1 MTAALAATWHPRG
14 EIGRLLRLYP
24 QLQAA
29 YSQIIISLPPT
40 ASAED
45 VSTLRSLQGT
55 QIHLNADWSHGRY
68 MALKLATETGADHI
82 HYADMDR
89 LLRWIETR
97 PDEWRGTLGRIT
109 QTDCLVIGRTSA
121 AWATHPLA
129 LSRTEAIS
137 TGLMSRLLGQ
147 ELDISAGSKGFSRR
161 TAEFILANS
170 LPGRAI
176 GTDAEWVVLAQRAGF
191 PVEQV
196 LVDGLDW
203 EIPDQHQAQ
212 AAGPERQR
220 ELAGI
225 YDADATKWAHR
236 VSIAREIVEAGM
248 DAWSR
253 RLVRPPTAL
262 RMIETRRHSMRLK
275 PGQHLSR
282 AGVELAR
289 RIGGS
294 MGPFDRV
301 ITSTIPRAYE
311 TAVAMG
317 FAVDEQLES
326 LTQLG
331 ADFEAEV
338 KWDAGFP
345 AYALAYQRGGT
356 AASVMGGHARLLTEV
371 AAALPPGGAA
381 LIVSHG
387 GIVEAG
393 VVGCLP
399 EWDYNGWGRPCSWC
413 EGARLFFDGS
423 RFVDAQVL
431 RVNDVGAHS
440 VRPP

>member
-1 MTAALAATWHPRG
+1 
-14 EIGRLLRLYP
+14 
-24 QLQAA
+24 
-29 YSQIIISLPPT
+29 
-40 ASAED
+40 
-45 VSTLRSLQGT
+45 
-55 QIHLNADWSHGRY
+55 
-68 MALKLATETGADHI
+68 MALQLATESGADHI

-97 PDEWRGTLGRIT
+97 PDEWQATLDRVG
-109 QTDCLVIGRTSA
+109 QADCLVIGRTPT
-121 AWATHPLA
+121 AWDTHPRA
-129 LSRTEAIS
+129 LSQTEAIS

-161 TAEFILANS
+161 AAEFILANS
-170 LPGRAI
+170 LPRRAI
-176 GTDAEWVVLAQRAGF
+176 GADAEWVMLAHRAGYR
-191 PVEQV
+191 VEQV
-196 LVDGLDW
+196 LTDGLDW

-212 AAGPERQR
+212 AAAPERQR
-220 ELAGI
+220 ALAAA

-236 VSIAREIVEAGM
+236 VGIAHEIVEAGM
-248 DAWSR
+248 DAWTRS
-253 RLVRPPTAL
+253 LQRPRTSL
-262 RMIETRRHSMRLK
+262 RMIETRRHSIRLK

-289 RIGGS
+289 RVGAGI
-294 MGPFDRV
+294 GPFDRV
-301 ITSTIPRAYE
+301 ITSTLPRAYE

-331 ADFEAEV
+331 EAFEAEV

-345 AYALAYQRGGT
+345 AYAPAYQRGGE
-356 AASVMGGHARLLTEV
+356 ARKVMRHHANFLTEV
-371 AAALPPGGAA
+371 AAALPPGGSA

-399 EWDYNGWGRPCSWC
+399 DWDYSGWGGPCSWC
-413 EGARLFFDGS
+413 EGARLFFDGT
-423 RFVDAQVL
+423 RFVEAQVL
-431 RVNDVGAHS
+431 RVNGVTT
-440 VRPP
+440 